1 MWFLKII
8 VSKILKKMVISAGLR
23 MFVLMRFT
31 LGKEERLKSK
41 KLIGRLYEEGKV
53 IKVFPLRM
61 VYIQT
66 EHTSKFPAQVGV
78 SVPKRNFKKAVDRNR
93 IKRLLRE
100 TYRKEKHTIYET
112 VDKPYVFMISYLAR
126 DEWKYADL
134 EHKMK
139 KLLTQF
145 ITEVTQDEK

>member
-1 MWFLKII
+1 
-8 VSKILKKMVISAGLR
+8 
-23 MFVLMRFT
+23 MRFT
-31 LGKEERLKSK
+31 LGQEERLKSK
-41 KLIGRLYEEGKV
+41 KLIGKLYEEGKS

-61 VYIQT
+61 VYVPAKQDL
-66 EHTSKFPAQVGV
+66 KFPVQVGV

-100 TYRKEKHTIYET
+100 VYRKEKHAVYDGVSE
-112 VDKPYVFMISYLAR
+112 PYVFMISYIAK

-139 KLLTQF
+139 KLLTLF
-145 ITEVTQDEK
+145 LAETSKDEK

>member
-1 MWFLKII
+1 
-8 VSKILKKMVISAGLR
+8 
-23 MFVLMRFT
+23 MRFT
-31 LGKEERLKSK
+31 LGQEERLKSK
-41 KLIGRLYEEGKV
+41 KLIGRLYEEGKS

-61 VYIQT
+61 VYIPAKQNL
-66 EHTSKFPAQVGV
+66 EFPVQVGV

-100 TYRKEKHTIYET
+100 VYRKEKHTVYDGVNE
-112 VDKPYVFMISYLAR
+112 PYVFMISYIAK

-139 KLLTQF
+139 KLLTLF
-145 ITEVTQDEK
+145 LAETSKDEK